1 MKLQQEKMSDCID
14 EMIPLLQDHY
24 SEIARNQDF
33 VELDPNYD
41 QYQLLD
47 ESDMLHVFTARDGG
61 KLIGYV
67 VTFLAPNLHYKTTN
81 FGLIDILFLKKEYRG
96 RMVGYKMIKSA
107 EESLKTIG
115 VQVLQIGM
123 KLAHDFGPM
132 LERMGYTEIER
143 TFEKVL
149 RRD

>member
-67 VTFLAPNLHYKTTN
+67 VTFLVPNLHYKTTN
-81 FGLIDILFLKKEYRG
+81 FGLVDILFLKKEYRG

-115 VQVLQIGM
+115 VQVLQVGM